1 MRVQQEGKAPFA
13 LNSHDYAVVLSRV
26 EESTVIVLRMAHRI
40 WKESKQQPGTAEPG
54 NMLGCCLISFYFL
67 WAILSMT
74 TVHSEGLRGC
84 NSGIVHLCDVYLT
97 GTGRSQMLVV
107 YLPWFLNFRSKI
119 QLGHP
124 VQ

>member
-74 TVHSEGLRGC
+74 TVHSEGLQQDCAPLRCISYSRYWTISNGC
-84 NSGIVHLCDVYLT
+84 VPS
-97 GTGRSQMLVV
+97 LV
-107 YLPWFLNFRSKI
+107 LKFPE
-119 QLGHP
+119 
-124 VQ
+124 